1 MTPELAYAMKVLYI
15 KALSPQQY
23 SSLLS
28 MFQHQGV
35 REVVVQLPY
44 RRPDIKRESPLPSP
58 DQLHHVLTITV
69 EDFWDAMDS
78 IDHLASTVP
87 SKI

>member
-28 MFQHQGV
+28 LFQHQGV

-44 RRPDIKRESPLPSP
+44 RRPDIRRDSPPP
-58 DQLHHVLTITV
+58 MNDQLHHVLRLTV
-69 EDFWDAMDS
+69 EDFWDAVDS
-78 IDHLASTVP
+78 IDHLVSIVP

>member
-1 MTPELAYAMKVLYI
+1 MTPELTYALKVLYI

-44 RRPDIKRESPLPSP
+44 RRPDIRRESPTALAN
-58 DQLHHVLTITV
+58 QVVHVLV
-69 EDFWDAMDS
+69 Q
-78 IDHLASTVP
+78 
-87 SKI
+87 

>member
-15 KALSPQQY
+15 KALSPEQY
-23 SSLLS
+23 GKLLS
-28 MFQHQGV
+28 LFQHQGV

-44 RRPDIKRESPLPSP
+44 RRPDIKRESPLPSA
-58 DQLHHVLTITV
+58 DQLHHVLSITV
-69 EDFWDAMDS
+69 EDFWDAVDS
-78 IDHLASTVP
+78 IDHLEFLVP

>member
-1 MTPELAYAMKVLYI
+1 MTPELAYALKVLYI
-15 KALSPQQY
+15 KSLSPQQY
-23 SSLLS
+23 SNLLS

-44 RRPDIKRESPLPSP
+44 RRPDTKRDSPRPRAN
-58 DQLHHVLTITV
+58 QVHHVLRLTV
-69 EDFWDAMDS
+69 EDFWDAVDS
-78 IDHLASTVP
+78 IDHLVSIVP